1 MELVKTSCYPDA
13 KTIRWENQVGRKLN
27 VPLLPEQ
34 LFRVFLRKRS
44 LWGKEADPY
53 LQFHSFRS
61 QDSWVH
67 LILLAECCCFSQ
79 ASLRSLHCIFSLGPL
94 LTLLWVNQSM
104 PQTDK
109 QICIPPELPEL
120 LKQFT
125 KAAIRSQP
133 QDLIQWAAEY
143 FGAMSRGEI
152 PPVRER
158 SERVALSNWAE
169 LTPEL
174 LKILHS
180 RVGGRLIVHADELA
194 QMWKVLNLPTDLFN
208 SVMNVGRFTEEIEWL
223 KFLALACS
231 SLGVTIAKTLK
242 IVCEVL
248 SSDHDSGPPRIPF
261 STFQFLYT
269 YIAEVD
275 GEISASHV
283 SRMLNYIEQEV
294 IGPDGLIKVNDFTQ
308 NPRVRLE

>member
-1 MELVKTSCYPDA
+1 
-13 KTIRWENQVGRKLN
+13 
-27 VPLLPEQ
+27 
-34 LFRVFLRKRS
+34 
-44 LWGKEADPY
+44 
-53 LQFHSFRS
+53 
-61 QDSWVH
+61 
-67 LILLAECCCFSQ
+67 
-79 ASLRSLHCIFSLGPL
+79 
-94 LTLLWVNQSM
+94 
-104 PQTDK
+104 
-109 QICIPPELPEL
+109 
-120 LKQFT
+120 
-125 KAAIRSQP
+125 
-133 QDLIQWAAEY
+133 
-143 FGAMSRGEI
+143 MSRGEI

-158 SERVALSNWAE
+158 SERIPLSNWAE

-180 RVGGRLIVHADELA
+180 RVAGRLIIHADELA
-194 QMWKVLNLPTDLFN
+194 QMWKVLSLPTDLFN
-208 SVMNVGRFTEEIEWL
+208 SVMNVGRFSEEIEWL

-248 SSDHDSGPPRIPF
+248 SSEHDGGPPRIPF

>member
-1 MELVKTSCYPDA
+1 
-13 KTIRWENQVGRKLN
+13 
-27 VPLLPEQ
+27 
-34 LFRVFLRKRS
+34 
-44 LWGKEADPY
+44 
-53 LQFHSFRS
+53 
-61 QDSWVH
+61 
-67 LILLAECCCFSQ
+67 
-79 ASLRSLHCIFSLGPL
+79 
-94 LTLLWVNQSM
+94 M

-109 QICIPPELPEL
+109 QVCIPPELPDL

-125 KAAIRSQP
+125 KAAIRTQP
-133 QDLIQWAAEY
+133 PDLILWSSEY
-143 FGAMSRGEI
+143 FSAMARGEL

-158 SERVALSNWAE
+158 ADRVPLSNWAE

-174 LKILHS
+174 LKVLHQ
-180 RVGGRLIVHADELA
+180 RVGGRLIVHVDELA
-194 QMWKVLNLPTDLFN
+194 QMWKVLNLPTDLFD

-242 IVCEVL
+242 IICEVL
-248 SSDHDSGPPRIPF
+248 SNENDSGPARIPF

-283 SRMLNYIEQEV
+283 SRMLNYIEQEI
-294 IGPDGLIKVNDFTQ
+294 IGPDGLIKVTDFTQ

>member
-1 MELVKTSCYPDA
+1 
-13 KTIRWENQVGRKLN
+13 
-27 VPLLPEQ
+27 
-34 LFRVFLRKRS
+34 
-44 LWGKEADPY
+44 
-53 LQFHSFRS
+53 
-61 QDSWVH
+61 
-67 LILLAECCCFSQ
+67 
-79 ASLRSLHCIFSLGPL
+79 
-94 LTLLWVNQSM
+94 M

-109 QICIPPELPEL
+109 QVCIPPELPDL

-125 KAAIRSQP
+125 KAAIRTQP
-133 QDLIQWAAEY
+133 PDLIQWASEY
-143 FGAMSRGEI
+143 FSAMARGEV

-158 SERVALSNWAE
+158 PERVPLSNWAE

-174 LKILHS
+174 LKVLHQ
-180 RVGGRLIVHADELA
+180 RVGGRLIVHVDELA
-194 QMWKVLNLPTDLFN
+194 QMWKVLNLPTDLFE

-242 IVCEVL
+242 IICEVL
-248 SSDHDSGPPRIPF
+248 SNEGDTGPCARIPF

-283 SRMLNYIEQEV
+283 SRMLNYIEQEI
-294 IGPDGLIKVNDFTQ
+294 IGPDGLIKVTDFTQ

>member
-1 MELVKTSCYPDA
+1 
-13 KTIRWENQVGRKLN
+13 
-27 VPLLPEQ
+27 
-34 LFRVFLRKRS
+34 
-44 LWGKEADPY
+44 
-53 LQFHSFRS
+53 
-61 QDSWVH
+61 
-67 LILLAECCCFSQ
+67 
-79 ASLRSLHCIFSLGPL
+79 
-94 LTLLWVNQSM
+94 M

-109 QICIPPELPEL
+109 QVCIPPELPEL

-125 KAAIRSQP
+125 KAAIRTQP
-133 QDLIQWAAEY
+133 PDLIQWAAEY

-158 SERVALSNWAE
+158 SEQVPLSNWAE

-174 LKILHS
+174 LKVLHS
-180 RVGGRLIVHADELA
+180 RVAGRLIIHADELA

-248 SSDHDSGPPRIPF
+248 SCDHDGGPPRIPF

-275 GEISASHV
+275 GEISSSHV

>member
-1 MELVKTSCYPDA
+1 MP
-13 KTIRWENQVGRKLN
+13 
-27 VPLLPEQ
+27 
-34 LFRVFLRKRS
+34 
-44 LWGKEADPY
+44 GKAHTE
-53 LQFHSFRS
+53 RC
-61 QDSWVH
+61 DSIEPSTV
-67 LILLAECCCFSQ
+67 I
-79 ASLRSLHCIFSLGPL
+79 
-94 LTLLWVNQSM
+94 M

-109 QICIPPELPEL
+109 QVCIPPELPDL

-125 KAAIRSQP
+125 KAAIRTQP
-133 QDLIQWAAEY
+133 PDLIQWASEY
-143 FGAMSRGEI
+143 FSAMARGEV

-158 SERVALSNWAE
+158 PERVPLSNWAE

-174 LKILHS
+174 LKVLHQ
-180 RVGGRLIVHADELA
+180 RVGGRLIVHVDELA
-194 QMWKVLNLPTDLFN
+194 QMWKVLNLPTDLFE

-242 IVCEVL
+242 IICEVL
-248 SSDHDSGPPRIPF
+248 SNEGDTGPCARIPF

-283 SRMLNYIEQEV
+283 SRMLNYIEQEI
-294 IGPDGLIKVNDFTQ
+294 IGPDGLIKVTDFTQ

>member
-1 MELVKTSCYPDA
+1 MA
-13 KTIRWENQVGRKLN
+13 
-27 VPLLPEQ
+27 
-34 LFRVFLRKRS
+34 S
-44 LWGKEADPY
+44 L
-53 LQFHSFRS
+53 
-61 QDSWVH
+61 QDSCHFMIHRVPIC
-67 LILLAECCCFSQ
+67 LFLFPLPTGRPINASDRQ
-79 ASLRSLHCIFSLGPL
+79 ANMH
-94 LTLLWVNQSM
+94 
-104 PQTDK
+104 
-109 QICIPPELPEL
+109 PPR
-120 LKQFT
+120 
-125 KAAIRSQP
+125 AAG
-133 QDLIQWAAEY
+133 AAEAIHQ
-143 FGAMSRGEI
+143 GRHSHPAAG
-152 PPVRER
+152 PHPVGCG
-158 SERVALSNWAE
+158 VA
-169 LTPEL
+169 
-174 LKILHS
+174 
-180 RVGGRLIVHADELA
+180 GRLIIHADELA
-194 QMWKVLNLPTDLFN
+194 QMWKVLSLPTDLFN

>member
-1 MELVKTSCYPDA
+1 M
-13 KTIRWENQVGRKLN
+13 
-27 VPLLPEQ
+27 
-34 LFRVFLRKRS
+34 
-44 LWGKEADPY
+44 
-53 LQFHSFRS
+53 
-61 QDSWVH
+61 H
-67 LILLAECCCFSQ
+67 LSTVI
-79 ASLRSLHCIFSLGPL
+79 
-94 LTLLWVNQSM
+94 M

-109 QICIPPELPEL
+109 QISIPPELPDL

-125 KAAIRSQP
+125 KAAIRTQP
-133 QDLIQWAAEY
+133 PDLIQWSADY
-143 FGAMSRGEI
+143 FGAMARGEV

-158 SERVALSNWAE
+158 TDRVPLSNWAE

-174 LKILHS
+174 LKVLHQRATATRKKS
-180 RVGGRLIVHADELA
+180 IWDFEATVMSVSPATVPTRCLAAAATDLTNLSMPLKKESLPDGRSPTQLRLQGPITGSKSFATVGGRLIVHVDELA
-194 QMWKVLNLPTDLFN
+194 QMWKVLNLPTDLFE

-242 IVCEVL
+242 IICEVL
-248 SSDHDSGPPRIPF
+248 SNENDAGPARIPF

-283 SRMLNYIEQEV
+283 SRMLNYIEQEI

>member
-1 MELVKTSCYPDA
+1 
-13 KTIRWENQVGRKLN
+13 
-27 VPLLPEQ
+27 
-34 LFRVFLRKRS
+34 
-44 LWGKEADPY
+44 
-53 LQFHSFRS
+53 
-61 QDSWVH
+61 
-67 LILLAECCCFSQ
+67 
-79 ASLRSLHCIFSLGPL
+79 
-94 LTLLWVNQSM
+94 M

-109 QICIPPELPEL
+109 QICIPAELPDL

-125 KAAIRSQP
+125 KAAIRTQP
-133 QDLIQWAAEY
+133 PDLIQWSSDY
-143 FGAMSRGEI
+143 FGAMARGEA
-152 PPVRER
+152 PPVRDR
-158 SERVALSNWAE
+158 AERVQLSNWAE

-174 LKILHS
+174 LKVLHQ
-180 RVGGRLIVHADELA
+180 RVGGRLIVHVDELA
-194 QMWKVLNLPTDLFN
+194 QMWKVLNLPSDLFE

-242 IVCEVL
+242 IICEVL
-248 SSDHDSGPPRIPF
+248 SNENDSGPARIPF

-283 SRMLNYIEQEV
+283 SRMLNYIEQEI

>member
-1 MELVKTSCYPDA
+1 MPLMD
-13 KTIRWENQVGRKLN
+13 RQV
-27 VPLLPEQ
+27 
-34 LFRVFLRKRS
+34 
-44 LWGKEADPY
+44 
-53 LQFHSFRS
+53 
-61 QDSWVH
+61 
-67 LILLAECCCFSQ
+67 
-79 ASLRSLHCIFSLGPL
+79 
-94 LTLLWVNQSM
+94 
-104 PQTDK
+104 
-109 QICIPPELPEL
+109 CIPPELPEL

-125 KAAIRSQP
+125 KAAIRTQP
-133 QDLIQWAAEY
+133 QDLIQWGAEY
-143 FGAMSRGEI
+143 FEAISRGEI

-158 SERVALSNWAE
+158 SERVISSNWTE

-180 RVGGRLIVHADELA
+180 RVGGRLIIHADELA

-242 IVCEVL
+242 IICEVL
-248 SSDHDSGPPRIPF
+248 SSDHGGGPPRIPF

-283 SRMLNYIEQEV
+283 SRMLNYIEHEV

>member
-1 MELVKTSCYPDA
+1 VPMMD
-13 KTIRWENQVGRKLN
+13 RQV
-27 VPLLPEQ
+27 
-34 LFRVFLRKRS
+34 
-44 LWGKEADPY
+44 
-53 LQFHSFRS
+53 
-61 QDSWVH
+61 
-67 LILLAECCCFSQ
+67 
-79 ASLRSLHCIFSLGPL
+79 
-94 LTLLWVNQSM
+94 
-104 PQTDK
+104 
-109 QICIPPELPEL
+109 CIPPELPEL

-125 KAAIRSQP
+125 KAAIRTQP
-133 QDLIQWAAEY
+133 QDLIQWGAEY
-143 FGAMSRGEI
+143 FEAIARGEI

-158 SERVALSNWAE
+158 SERVIASNWTE

-180 RVGGRLIVHADELA
+180 RVGGRLIIHADELA

-242 IVCEVL
+242 IICEVL
-248 SSDHDSGPPRIPF
+248 SCDHAGGPPRIPF

-283 SRMLNYIEQEV
+283 SRMLNYIEHEV